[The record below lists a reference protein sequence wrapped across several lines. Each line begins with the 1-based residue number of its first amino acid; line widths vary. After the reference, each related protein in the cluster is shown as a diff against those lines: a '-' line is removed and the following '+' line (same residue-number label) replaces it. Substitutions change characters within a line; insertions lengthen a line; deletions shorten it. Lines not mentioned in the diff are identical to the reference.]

1 MTPMKDMNRTD
12 LVELVAAVFL
22 RIFAF
27 SYAIEALRYAY
38 HLARF
43 LTHDAGPNGTYV
55 ASGYFMDIAYNVLMA
70 AAMFFLSLPLARL
83 LCRGL
88 YAVEVKPAD

>member
-1 MTPMKDMNRTD
+1 MKDMNRTD

-27 SYAIEALRYAY
+27 SYAIEALRYTY
-38 HLARF
+38 HLAR
-43 LTHDAGPNGTYV
+43 LLSHDLGPNGTYV
-55 ASGYFMDIAYNVLMA
+55 VSGYFMDIVYNLLMG
-70 AAMFFLSLPLARL
+70 AAMFFLSLPLARF

-88 YAVEVKPAD
+88 YPVEAEPTD